1 MSQAATDPAAFGAA
15 GLQVGLLGGFSVRH
29 GDAHVLLPA
38 STRRLVTVLALER
51 RQWSRSRVC
60 GLLWADHDELRAHA
74 NLRTVLWRV
83 RHSAPSLVDVTSGAL
98 RLSPAVA
105 VDVDEVATLARHLDD
120 GSPLDVDGIDPH
132 LFGLELLPD
141 WSEEFVDLH
150 RETCRQVG
158 LHALESLARRLLE
171 GGQPARA
178 LQAGLAAVVQA
189 PLRESA
195 HRVVIEVHLAEGNMA
210 EALRQFD
217 VLADRLWHELH
228 VWPSRDLQDLMTP
241 SVRAARID
249 GPPRPSSPSA
259 S

>member
-1 MSQAATDPAAFGAA
+1 MSQAAADPVAFGAA
-15 GLQVGLLGGFSVRH
+15 RLHVGLLGGFSVRR

-60 GLLWADHDELRAHA
+60 SLLWADHDELRAHA

-105 VDVDEVATLARHLDD
+105 VDVDEVAALARHLDD
-120 GSPLDVDGIDPH
+120 GTTLDVAGIDPH
-132 LFGLELLPD
+132 LFSQELLPD

-158 LHALESLARRLLE
+158 LHALESLARRLLDE
-171 GGQPARA
+171 GQPARRSRPA
-178 LQAGLAAVVQA
+178 SPPWSRRPCA
-189 PLRESA
+189 
-195 HRVVIEVHLAEGNMA
+195 RVPTG
-210 EALRQFD
+210 
-217 VLADRLWHELH
+217 
-228 VWPSRDLQDLMTP
+228 S
-241 SVRAARID
+241 
-249 GPPRPSSPSA
+249 
-259 S
+259 